1 MDVLYL
7 STLSDSSFEYHD
19 DKVKQIINQ
28 MSQPVQFELTS
39 STDLSSIF
47 DEVAVIIANM
57 SVEHDDFLSEYVKG
71 FKSLKID
78 LESDD
83 VDYDTVLSNYKYYE
97 STMAPVDQNG
107 KVEEGG
113 SSSTGAGAASP
124 SVGDYSS
131 EGDFSPDIEGSNY
144 DVGTPAPV
152 PDSDKY
158 QAYKLDAPS
167 DSFTRQASVKSSTP
181 GSYQARVSSPSTT
194 SMKRNL
200 TGAAGAAAGGIAG
213 AAGSA
218 VLDAADSIKSK
229 IDNPSVLEHNDYL
242 LGNYDCSNISDSLD
256 DNQKKNV
263 TEILKEQGC
272 SDEEIEAVLNGEYT
286 VSKVLV
292 ESVSDELEGL
302 IETNPEVRQEI
313 IDTYGIDVFNEDGT
327 VNTDRLSISLCIDDL
342 DGKDNY
348 SLINMLSTNYGVNLV
363 DQNKLS
369 EYSKKMEE
377 LLLSDFGIKDKIK
390 KEYGFDIFNADGSIN
405 TDRLTLLMLLDE
417 KRTDGRSIDILIDST
432 NVSDIGYGLAHGI
445 KSAGLNPSGADKTS
459 IIKGVGLALSAS
471 SIATAAG
478 MGVKN
483 TLEKKKEELEETG
496 DTNQII
502 DTNSDNFIDNNDND
516 DNKSWIYD
524 VINE

>member
-7 STLSDSSFEYHD
+7 SNLSNSPYEYHD
-19 DKVKQIINQ
+19 DKVKQIINE
-28 MSQPVQFELTS
+28 MSNTVQINNPGTCEFSVCFDDFGT
-39 STDLSSIF
+39 TIDGLSMDRDNFLS
-47 DEVAVIIANM
+47 DEVSALNSLRVDLKSDN
-57 SVEHDDFLSEYVKG
+57 VE
-71 FKSLKID
+71 
-78 LESDD
+78 
-83 VDYDTVLSNYKYYE
+83 YDTLLTNFKYYE
-97 STMAPVDQNG
+97 TTMAPLDENG
-107 KVEEGG
+107 NVEEGG
-113 SSSTGAGAASP
+113 GSSTGAGAASP

-131 EGDFSPDIEGSNY
+131 GGDFSPDIEGSNY

-158 QAYKLDAPS
+158 QAYKLDTPS

-218 VLDAADSIKSK
+218 VLDSADAIKSK
-229 IDNPSVLEHNDYL
+229 IDSPSVLEHNDYL

-432 NVSDIGYGLAHGI
+432 NISDIGYGLAHGI
-445 KSAGLNPSGADKTS
+445 KSAGLNPSGADKTN

-483 TLEKKKEELEETG
+483 TLEKKKEELEETD

-516 DNKSWIYD
+516 ENKSWIYD